1 MLFNTAEN
9 HNIEKKVHEEVLF
22 QELMQKVKKYIHE
35 KTVLDKIN
43 QAYFLAKKKH
53 TNQKRVTGED
63 FIIHPISVA
72 IILAD
77 LNSEPNTLM
86 AGLLHDSLED
96 TDLTFDELKDFL
108 GEDVAYIVKRTTKLA
123 KLSFNPKQRQV
134 ENHQKLFLAMA
145 NDIRVVLVK
154 IADRLHNMQTLKE
167 MKPEKQLRISQ
178 ETLDIYVPLTHRL
191 GLFQIK
197 SQLEDLTFRY
207 MNPKEYYRI
216 SNLINAKKN
225 ERENSIRNII
235 KNIKSLFYK
244 SGITDFSIS
253 GRSKNIYSIYKKMN
267 QGQVSFDEIFD
278 LLAVRIIVD
287 KVDVCYQCLGIIHA
301 HYSPLPRRFKD
312 YIAVPKPNL
321 YQALHNT
328 VLSKD
333 GSIFEIQIK
342 TKEMDEIA
350 EKGIAA
356 HWGYKENKFYS
367 KDNKQLEIA
376 QKLRWY
382 QDLIKITKDTK
393 NKSLQNSK
401 TLVDSIKNDILSENV
416 YVFTPKQE
424 VFEFPEGSTP
434 IDFAF
439 RIHSMIG
446 FTMTGAIVNEKIVP
460 LDYKLKNGD
469 IISIKTNK
477 NVFRVHKDWLRIAK
491 TSYVKKFIKNFL
503 NKQKKEVLTLIQN
516 GKEILEKEL
525 QAQKKDFKIDHNFV
539 KKSFHK
545 QSIQNVNELYEALG
559 RKKITPDVVLA
570 KITSF
575 EEMRKEYNKEQIS
588 KNLKKFTYENET
600 GVFIE
605 GLDKTKLKLANCC
618 NPIFGEEIVGFITK
632 DKGTNVHRKDCV
644 NLQQYDSNRLII
656 AHWHQNYQLKYATW
670 LFIIG
675 SYSSSLI
682 ANITDK
688 ANALGINISKINMIN
703 NNKLSET
710 TIKLQILVKNISE
723 MEKLISHLLQLSN
736 IYQIYRGTN

>member
-1 MLFNTAEN
+1 MLFNTTES
-9 HNIEKKVHEEVLF
+9 HNIETKVHEEVLF

-43 QAYFLAKKKH
+43 QAYLLAKKKH
-53 TNQKRVTGED
+53 TNQKRVTGEE
-63 FIIHPISVA
+63 FIIHPIYVA

-108 GEDVAYIVKRTTKLA
+108 GEDVAYIVKGTTKLD

-167 MKPEKQLRISQ
+167 MKPEKQLYISQ
-178 ETLDIYVPLTHRL
+178 ETLDIYVPLAHRL

-197 SQLEDLTFRY
+197 SQLEDLTFKY

-225 ERENSIRNII
+225 ERENSIKNII

-244 SGITDFSIS
+244 SGIIDFSIS

-267 QGQVSFDEIFD
+267 QGQVSFDKIFD

-287 KVDVCYQCLGIIHA
+287 KLDVCYKCLGIVHA

-328 VLSKD
+328 VLAKD

-356 HWGYKENKFYS
+356 HWGYKENKVYS

-382 QDLIKITKDTK
+382 QDLIKITKNTK
-393 NKSLQNSK
+393 YKSLQNSK
-401 TLVDSIKNDILSENV
+401 TFVDSIKNYILSENV

-477 NVFRVHKDWLRIAK
+477 NVFRANKDWLRIAK

-525 QAQKKDFKIDHNFV
+525 QAKKKDFKIDHNFV

-545 QSIQNVNELYEALG
+545 QSIKNVNELYETLG

-570 KITSF
+570 KINSF
-575 EEMRKEYNKEQIS
+575 EEMRKEYDKEQIS

-618 NPIFGEEIVGFITK
+618 NPIFGEEIMCFINK

-644 NLQQYDSNRLII
+644 NLQQYDSNRLIV
-656 AHWHQNYQLKYATW
+656 AHWSQNYRLKYATW

-688 ANALGINISKINMIN
+688 ANVLGINISKINMIN
-703 NNKLSET
+703 NNKLSKT

-736 IYQIYRGTN
+736 VYQIYRGTN